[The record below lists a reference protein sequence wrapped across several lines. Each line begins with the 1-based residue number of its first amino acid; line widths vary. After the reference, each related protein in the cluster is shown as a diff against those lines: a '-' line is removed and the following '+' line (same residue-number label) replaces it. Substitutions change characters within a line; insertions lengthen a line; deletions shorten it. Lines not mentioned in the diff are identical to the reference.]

1 MLIWSANKKI
11 PNDLYKQIVSRIEED
26 YSDRKEFY
34 TSYADK
40 SKVDFTD
47 LLVPYYG
54 NVIEELMKDLGM
66 FKRSTYKYNLWV
78 QMYNSETTTHGP
90 HSHYGMNG
98 NEIISFTHIIDASKN
113 KCFYFLDDYDNK
125 IYPENQE
132 SGDIFAWPSWLM
144 HGVDKVK
151 EPNFNRLIVA
161 GNVALTSYEGC

>member
-1 MLIWSANKKI
+1 MLIWSNNIKLSEELKTGI
-11 PNDLYKQIVSRIEED
+11 LNRIQETLKD
-26 YSDRKEFY
+26 NKEFY
-34 TSYADK
+34 TSYSIASVGQFISPYY
-40 SKVDFTD
+40 SKV
-47 LLVPYYG
+47 
-54 NVIEELMKDLGM
+54 IEDMMKDLGM
-66 FKRSTYKYNLWV
+66 YNNTTYVYNLWV
-78 QMYNSETTTHGP
+78 QMYNSETTTHPP

-98 NEIISFTHIIDASKN
+98 DEIISFTHIIDASKN

-161 GNVALTSYEGC
+161 GNVALTSYEG

>member
-1 MLIWSANKKI
+1 MLIWSNNIKLSEELKTGI
-11 PNDLYKQIVSRIEED
+11 LNRIQETLKD
-26 YSDRKEFY
+26 NKEFY
-34 TSYADK
+34 TSFSINSVGQFISPYY
-40 SKVDFTD
+40 SKV
-47 LLVPYYG
+47 
-54 NVIEELMKDLGM
+54 IENMMKDLGM
-66 FKRSTYKYNLWV
+66 YNNTTYVYNLWV

-125 IYPENQE
+125 IYPDNQE

-161 GNVALTSYEGC
+161 GNVSLTSYEGC

>member
-1 MLIWSANKKI
+1 MLIWSNNIKLPKEFRISILNKIQETFKD
-11 PNDLYKQIVSRIEED
+11 N
-26 YSDRKEFY
+26 KEFY
-34 TSYADK
+34 TSFSISSVGQFISPYY
-40 SKVDFTD
+40 SKV
-47 LLVPYYG
+47 
-54 NVIEELMKDLGM
+54 IEDMMKDLGM
-66 FKRSTYKYNLWV
+66 YNNTTYVYNLWV

>member
-1 MLIWSANKKI
+1 MLIWSNNIKLSEELKTGI
-11 PNDLYKQIVSRIEED
+11 LNRIQETLKD
-26 YSDRKEFY
+26 NKEFY
-34 TSYADK
+34 TSYSIASVGQFISPYY
-40 SKVDFTD
+40 SKV
-47 LLVPYYG
+47 
-54 NVIEELMKDLGM
+54 IEDMMKDLGM
-66 FKRSTYKYNLWV
+66 YNNTTYVYNLWV
-78 QMYNSETTTHGP
+78 QMYNSETTTHEP

-161 GNVALTSYEGC
+161 GNVALTSYEG